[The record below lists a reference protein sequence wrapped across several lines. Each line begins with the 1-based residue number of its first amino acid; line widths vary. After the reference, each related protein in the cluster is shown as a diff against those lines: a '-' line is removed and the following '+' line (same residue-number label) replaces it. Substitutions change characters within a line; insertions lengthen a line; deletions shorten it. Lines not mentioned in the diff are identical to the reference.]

1 MHVALKRV
9 CTTVG
14 LVMLGL
20 ALVGPAAHAT
30 TLAGS
35 NGQVIQASTGV
46 DRPWEN
52 QAPAVTAF
60 ARRVV
65 NLGAYLTLSSCYSD
79 PDGDEVKLAWSGR
92 SQVTGRSVGGFAAEP
107 CVRWRASQ
115 AGTYLFTV
123 RATDPSG
130 ASATDELTVVVNQPP
145 TVRVTGPRFAVAGAP
160 VVLAASASDPD
171 GDALVYGW
179 AQTGGTGQTVPLCGA
194 TGASLQFTPPEA
206 GSYTIG
212 VFVRDGR
219 GGATSS
225 TFTVTADSPPT
236 AWAGASQTVYAS
248 RPVNLWGCGYD
259 DDGDPLTFV
268 WTRLAGNPGTGPAVT
283 LTNRCGRLATFT
295 PLVAGTY
302 NFQLAVTDSCG
313 ASATSTVTITA
324 MLRQNRPPQVTIEPG
339 ACAMPGGWGQLRATA
354 FDPDGDC
361 LTYRWACLTPSSR
374 VSFRNGCGLSPQFSA
389 AKAGTYELELTV
401 SDKLGGSAAAR
412 VTAVVDAAPRVT
424 VTGPLEV
431 EAGSALVL
439 SGAATDADDSAL
451 SYRWCRIGGSSSA
464 VSLSGADTANLTF
477 RTLSPGTYL
486 LRLTVSDGRCGSGSS
501 TVSVRVLP
509 RGVHAKASLGAS
521 SVAMLDVTTFTLENS
536 AVEDTVESTAPIPEA
551 RFTVLVTEGRTRRIL
566 AIDTRLTLV
575 NSGAESVPLSAV
587 AMIVKYRSREC
598 GWLVLGPAVLG
609 DRAPLKDCTGLRR
622 GTLKMFDAA
631 GNPLPAANM
640 PVLAG
645 RSTGTFRLTGEFDAT
660 CLGFEQN
667 TPVTI
672 AVWSSFAEDASQCT
686 CRERG
691 HRHGRHSVFA
701 MERNVTVS
709 SVVRINER
717 VHLTDLLASVPD
729 ASLATLGTLAVRGVL
744 STGATVSGSI
754 TTGSSFQQTIAATGK
769 AGSRSVFVMS
779 GPVQFAGSRCG
790 STPAATTAAL
800 VGTGTAPAEFVT
812 LFGNPAT
819 ASISLISRNCPPD
832 PGTGIVAGD
841 FVTYTQ
847 GGWGSKAH
855 GNNPGTVRDGGFP
868 LALPAGLLMGDRFQV
883 VLSTAEAVEEFLPQG
898 GTASAFTTSALDP
911 ENTSAGVLGGQLAAV
926 SLNVAFSAAGLLGQR
941 DPMPLGQLAIATG
954 PFAGMTV
961 SAFLNL
967 ANRAVGGDATALPEG
982 TSLSQVNDA
991 ATSINECF
999 DNGVITTGFLRRP

>member
-14 LVMLGL
+14 LAIIGL
-20 ALVGPAAHAT
+20 ALLGSATYAT
-30 TLAGS
+30 TLAGA
-35 NGQVIQASTGV
+35 NGQVIHAATGA

-60 ARRVV
+60 ARQVV

-79 PDGDEVKLAWSGR
+79 PDGDDVRLVWSGC
-92 SQVTGRSVGGFAAEP
+92 SQATGRSVGVLAAEP
-107 CVRWRASQ
+107 CVRWRANQ

-123 RATDPSG
+123 RATDSSG
-130 ASATDELTVVVNQPP
+130 ASATDQVTVVVNRPP
-145 TVRVTGPRFAVAGAP
+145 TVRLTGPRFAVAGAP
-160 VVLAASASDPD
+160 VVLAATACDPD
-171 GDALVYGW
+171 GDALAYGW
-179 AQTGGTGQTVPLCGA
+179 AQTAGTGQTVPLCNA
-194 TGASLQFTPPEA
+194 TGATLQFTPPEA

-219 GGATSS
+219 GGATTTS
-225 TFTVTADSPPT
+225 FTVTADSPPT

-268 WTRLAGNPGTGPAVT
+268 WTRLAGNPGTGPAVA

-295 PLVAGTY
+295 PRDAGTY

-324 MLRQNRPPQVTIEPG
+324 VLRQNRPPQVAIEPA
-339 ACAMPGGWGQLRATA
+339 ACALTGVWGQLAATA
-354 FDPDGDC
+354 FDPDGDS
-361 LTYRWACLTPSSR
+361 LTYRWTCLAGPDRLSL
-374 VSFRNGCGLSPQFSA
+374 RNSCGLSPQFSA
-389 AKAGTYELELTV
+389 AKPGSYEVELTA
-401 SDKLGGSAAAR
+401 SDRLGGSAAAR
-412 VTAVVDAAPRVT
+412 VTVVVQAPPRVA
-424 VTGPLEV
+424 VTGLREV

-439 SGAATDADDSAL
+439 SGTVTGTDNAPL
-451 SYRWCRIGGSSSA
+451 SYRWCRIGGSSGA
-464 VSLSGADTANLTF
+464 VSLAGANTANLTF
-477 RTLSPGTYL
+477 RTLLPGTYT
-486 LRLTVSDGRCGSGSS
+486 LRLAVTDGRCGSGSA
-501 TVSVRVLP
+501 TVSVRVVP

-521 SVAMLDVTTFTLENS
+521 SVSMLDVTTFTLENN
-536 AVEDTVESTAPIPEA
+536 AVQDTIESTAPAAEA
-551 RFTVLVTEGRTRRIL
+551 GFAVLVTEGRTRRIL

-575 NSGAESVPLSAV
+575 NSGSESVPLSAV
-587 AMIVKYRSREC
+587 AMILKYRSREC

-609 DRAPLKDCTGLRR
+609 DRAPLKDCTGLRH
-622 GTLKMFDAA
+622 GTLKMLDAA
-631 GNPLPAANM
+631 GNPLPAGSM

-645 RSTGTFRLTGEFDAT
+645 KSSGTFRLTGEFDAT
-660 CLGFEQN
+660 CMGFEQN
-667 TPVTI
+667 TPVTV
-672 AVWSSFAEDASQCT
+672 AVWTSFAEDASKCT

-709 SVVRINER
+709 SVVRLNER
-717 VHLTDLLASVPD
+717 VHLTDVLASVPD
-729 ASLATLGTLAVRGVL
+729 ASLATLGALTVRGVL

-754 TTGSSFQQTIAATGK
+754 STGSSFQQTIAATGK
-769 AGSRSVFVMS
+769 AGSRSVFVVS
-779 GPVQFAGSRCG
+779 GPVQFSGTRCG

-800 VGTGTAPAEFVT
+800 VGTGTGPAELVT
-812 LFGNPAT
+812 LFGNPDT

-868 LALPAGLLMGDRFQV
+868 LAFPAGLLMGGQFQV
-883 VLSTAEAVEEFLPQG
+883 VLSTAAAVEKFLPQG
-898 GTASAFTTSALDP
+898 GTPSALTTSALDP
-911 ENTSAGVLGGQLAAV
+911 KSTSAGVLGGQLAAV

-941 DPMPLGQLAIATG
+941 DPMTLGQLAIASG

-982 TSLSQVNDA
+982 ASLSQVNDA
-991 ATSINECF
+991 AASINECF
-999 DNGVITTGFLRRP
+999 DNGSITTGFLRRP